1 MTSLTSHSKSD
12 RGQSLV
18 IVLLFMTV
26 LIGMAAAVIDVGSWY
41 RADRK
46 LQANADAAA
55 LAGAQELPESAPAA
69 QAAALAW
76 ADKNDGGVTAANIK
90 FRSTVIA
97 NDTVEVTAERRAPG
111 FFAKLFGFDSVQV
124 RAKAAARAGVM
135 NRARWA
141 APVAIDWRHE
151 KLQCKCWGD
160 PTEIDF
166 EKVGPGAFRLMNID
180 GSYGGTGPSD
190 IGEWV
195 RGGLDAWMDNN
206 RWYYSDPGMKPNSS
220 HVKGALDFR
229 DETELLFPVYNAV
242 RAQGAGFEYYVI
254 GWAVFH
260 VTGWDI
266 RGVNDGK
273 IYGHFVDMVW
283 TGVGSTS
290 AGSPHFGAR
299 TVELIE

>member
-1 MTSLTSHSKSD
+1 MTSLTAYSKSE

-151 KLQCKCWGD
+151 KLQCECWGD

-190 IGEWV
+190 IGQWV

-273 IYGHFVDMVW
+273 IYGYFVDMVW